1 MISKSSW
8 EYIKAKD
15 LYFIKTSW
23 VNKGETTL
31 DGFPISLIGCTMMPG
46 SHKRGFVVFI
56 FVYLH
61 WNKKCSVIPSITW
74 FTGFNRTFLLK
85 WPAAM
90 ETYWNK
96 RLVLAN
102 MAAVS
107 LFWNTNMANV
117 TSCENALFLSEAAE
131 YCRKVNIVCIW
142 LSQEFK
148 RIVISQAQVAS
159 NHAL

>member
-61 WNKKCSVIPSITW
+61 WNKKCSVIPSITS

-96 RLVLAN
+96 RLVWPTWLPFHCFETPIWRTWRHVKTLYFLVKQRSIVEKWISSVFDWAKSLRELSLA
-102 MAAVS
+102 
-107 LFWNTNMANV
+107 
-117 TSCENALFLSEAAE
+117 
-131 YCRKVNIVCIW
+131 RHK
-142 LSQEFK
+142 
-148 RIVISQAQVAS
+148 
-159 NHAL
+159 